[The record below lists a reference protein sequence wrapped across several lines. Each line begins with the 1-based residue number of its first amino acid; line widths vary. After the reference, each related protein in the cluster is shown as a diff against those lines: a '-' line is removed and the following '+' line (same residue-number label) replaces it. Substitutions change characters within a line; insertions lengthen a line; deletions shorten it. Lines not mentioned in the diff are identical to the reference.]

1 MYLVVRLTFKSNTVA
16 DHCIRGDS
24 ILNIYCQ
31 QNIYLIFEFFFQL
44 FTPLITTANKLAEL
58 ISFFTVILTVLDPGY
73 KWNLKENA
81 VFLILKLMAWF
92 LRTDLPISNGLCIFL
107 LTYFI
112 WSPCTPT
119 FETYLRHL
127 KNFTVQQKCYQ

>member
-58 ISFFTVILTVLDPGY
+58 ISFFYSDFDRIRPG
-73 KWNLKENA
+73 L
-81 VFLILKLMAWF
+81 
-92 LRTDLPISNGLCIFL
+92 
-107 LTYFI
+107 
-112 WSPCTPT
+112 
-119 FETYLRHL
+119 
-127 KNFTVQQKCYQ
+127 